1 MQAKEIPLQ
10 QCTDLELDIID
21 KCNKL
26 LENTEMT
33 VKKVKKDRATKY
45 CIMLDDYDILCNDDV
60 IGVHKFCQNEKDV
73 QTLAITA
80 KSMVKNYKEKE
91 AM

>member
-1 MQAKEIPLQ
+1 MQAQEVPLEQ
-10 QCTDLELDIID
+10 HTELELDIID

-26 LENTEMT
+26 LESTEMT
-33 VKKVKKDRATKY
+33 VKKVKKGRSAKY
-45 CIMLDDYDILCNDDV
+45 CVMLDGYDILCNDDV